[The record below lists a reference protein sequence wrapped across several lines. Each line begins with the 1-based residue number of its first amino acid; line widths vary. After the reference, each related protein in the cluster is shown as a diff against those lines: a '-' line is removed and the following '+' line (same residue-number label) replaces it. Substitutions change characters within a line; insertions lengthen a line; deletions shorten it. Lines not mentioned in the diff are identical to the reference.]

1 MQGISFK
8 YVSMVD
14 VQNRVSNFKK
24 KKIKYA
30 KDTPINFLFIYLLRI
45 NFKFHK
51 NIIST
56 NKPNENKYIKKLI
69 RLWHKIDKILKK
81 NKNGVQVLLKFVN
94 LDVYSGW
101 FVNQKLVNLWKTCYY
116 RWN

>member
-1 MQGISFK
+1 MKHRYLKHARISFK

-14 VQNRVSNFKK
+14 VQNRVSNLK

-45 NFKFHK
+45 NFKFHT

-69 RLWHKIDKILKK
+69 RL
-81 NKNGVQVLLKFVN
+81 
-94 LDVYSGW
+94 
-101 FVNQKLVNLWKTCYY
+101 
-116 RWN
+116 